1 MSGRL
6 NGRLNGSGEGVD
18 ARRGSGP
25 RKISGGESG
34 ASETAGGI
42 GGVGWREADG
52 AVRSARKVYPDLGK
66 VGKFSIRESAS
77 AAERVGFA
85 VGAEFRRRK
94 ASKCSSRMRRTISS
108 SPTNDLPA
116 FSNFLTRFKAVA
128 S

>member
-18 ARRGSGP
+18 ARRGSVP

-34 ASETAGGI
+34 ASEAAGGI

-66 VGKFSIRESAS
+66 VGKFATR
-77 AAERVGFA
+77 
-85 VGAEFRRRK
+85 
-94 ASKCSSRMRRTISS
+94 
-108 SPTNDLPA
+108 D
-116 FSNFLTRFKAVA
+116 FLTRFKAVA